1 MALRGIRGAITVKK
15 NSKKEIISATKKL
28 LKKLIAVNK
37 IKAEGVASAI
47 FSVTKDLNAEFPAIA
62 ARELGWLFTPLLCT
76 TEIPVPGS
84 LKRCV
89 RILIYLNTTKKQ
101 KQIKHVYLGDAKK
114 LRPDLKIKKR
124 GLYYLSNNS

>member
-1 MALRGIRGAITVKK
+1 MALRGIRGAITVRK
-15 NSKKEIISATKKL
+15 NSKKQILAATRKL
-28 LKKLIAVNK
+28 LKKLIAVNR
-37 IKAEGVASAI
+37 IKTDDVASAI

-76 TEIPVPGS
+76 AEVPVPGS

-89 RILIYLNTTKKQ
+89 RILIYLNTAKKQ

-114 LRPDLKIKKR
+114 LRPDLKTKKTR
-124 GLYYLSNNS
+124 ALLFK